1 MCFEIKMTNIQVK
14 LEENYLLKSQG
25 YLNAWCGGT
34 CLKSAF
40 RRLRQD
46 CQFEAS
52 VNYRVRPC
60 PPPQKKRQ
68 IQKPN
73 QKSKNKNQNPKHL
86 SFSYE
91 YP

>member
-60 PPPQKKRQ
+60 PPPKKD
-68 IQKPN
+68 KY
-73 QKSKNKNQNPKHL
+73 KNQTKKAKTKTKILNT
-86 SFSYE
+86 
-91 YP
+91 